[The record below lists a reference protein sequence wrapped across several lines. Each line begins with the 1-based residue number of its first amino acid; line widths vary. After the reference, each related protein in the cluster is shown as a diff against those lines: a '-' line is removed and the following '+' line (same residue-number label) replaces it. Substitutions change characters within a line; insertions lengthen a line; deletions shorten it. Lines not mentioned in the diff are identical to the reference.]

1 MASGKRP
8 DKNRK
13 RATGKKVRRLAR
25 AIVGAVPASR
35 VVQPK
40 TLRKKPKHK
49 KPPDIEEVGE

>member
-1 MASGKRP
+1 MANANRP

-13 RATGKKVRRLAR
+13 RAAGKKVRRLAR
-25 AIVGAVPASR
+25 ALVGAVPASR

-49 KPPDIEEVGE
+49 KQPDSEGAGE